1 MNCIQRLDE
10 KNLRGLKKYVNFST
24 VGAAFD
30 HTVHHVHHPRGALT
44 TGGTLTT
51 RLVFVEL
58 GNSSTGERE

>member
-30 HTVHHVHHPRGALT
+30 HTVHHVHHSLDHKTRVCRTRKLVNRGA
-44 TGGTLTT
+44 
-51 RLVFVEL
+51 RVVI
-58 GNSSTGERE
+58 REAH